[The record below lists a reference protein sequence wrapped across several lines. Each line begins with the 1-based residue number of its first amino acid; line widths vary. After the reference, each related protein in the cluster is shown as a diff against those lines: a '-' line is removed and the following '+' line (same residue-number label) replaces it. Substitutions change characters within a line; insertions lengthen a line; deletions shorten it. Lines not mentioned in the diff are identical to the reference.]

1 MPLSVLLVDD
11 DQTVR
16 ETLGDFFASLDWTVH
31 LAATGTDGRRL
42 AAEHS
47 PDVAIVDLRLPD
59 ADGLRLVEALRAD
72 DPELAILVLTG
83 HADVATAV
91 RAMRLGAA
99 DLLEK
104 PVALDALRTAVEQAA
119 ERVRERRELSHLR
132 ERQAARDEAAAVW
145 APPSFERLVDLAARN
160 ADVPVL
166 LLGESGT
173 GKTVVAR
180 RIHELSS
187 RARSPFVAINCASLP
202 SALLESELFGHERGA
217 FTDARVAKRG
227 LLEIAEGGTLLLDEI
242 ADLAPDAQPK
252 LLTVIEDG
260 VFRRVGGTATRRADV
275 RVVAATNTPLRTAVE
290 EGRFRSDLFYR
301 LQVLTIEL
309 PPLRERHDEIVPL
322 AKTLLPRGARLAP
335 SAHDALLAYDWP
347 GNVRELKNVLWR
359 AAILADGEPIT
370 PVHLALPVA
379 SLPGSARLA
388 AARAAATTPIR
399 GRIVA
404 GVTPLVEA
412 ERRAISEALRATGGN
427 KRRAAALL
435 GIARSTLLDKVRRL
449 GLA

>member
-1 MPLSVLLVDD
+1 VTLSILIVDD
-11 DQTVR
+11 DVTVR
-16 ETLGDFFASLDWTVH
+16 ETLGDFFVSLDYVTH
-31 LAATGTDGRRL
+31 LAATATEGRRV
-42 AAEHS
+42 ASEHS

-59 ADGLRLVEALRAD
+59 ADGVRLVEALRAD
-72 DPELAILVLTG
+72 DAELAILVLTG

-91 RAMRLGAA
+91 RAMRLGAS

-104 PVALDALRTAVEQAA
+104 PVDLDTLRAAVERAA

-132 ERQAARDEAAAVW
+132 ERRGAGDDTTTVW
-145 APPSFERLVDLAARN
+145 APPSFERLVELAARN

-173 GKTVVAR
+173 GKTLVAR
-180 RIHELSS
+180 RIHDRSP
-187 RARSPFVAINCASLP
+187 RAKAPFVAINCASLAP
-202 SALLESELFGHERGA
+202 ALFESELFGHERGA
-217 FTDARVAKRG
+217 FTDARSAKRG
-227 LLEIAEGGTLLLDEI
+227 LLEVAEGGTLLLDEI
-242 ADLAPDAQPK
+242 ADLAPAAQPK

-260 VFRRVGGTATRRADV
+260 VFRRVGGTASRRADV
-275 RVVAATNTPLRTAVE
+275 RIIAATNTSLRAVVD

-309 PPLRERHDEIVPL
+309 APLRERQDEIVPL
-322 AKTLLPRGARLAP
+322 ATALLPRGARLAP
-335 SAHDALLAYDWP
+335 TSRDALLAYDWP

-359 AAILADGEPIT
+359 ASILADGEPIT
-370 PVHLALPVA
+370 PVHLALPLA
-379 SLPGSARLA
+379 SLPGSGRLG
-388 AARAAATTPIR
+388 ARAALATPAR

-412 ERRAISEALRATGGN
+412 ERRAISDALRATGGN

-449 GLA
+449 GLT

>member
-1 MPLSVLLVDD
+1 MTVSVLLVDD
-11 DQTVR
+11 DDTVR
-16 ETLGDFFASLDWTVH
+16 ETLGEFFQSLDWVVQ
-31 LAATGTDGRRL
+31 LASTGTEGRRL

-59 ADGLRLVEALRAD
+59 SDGLRLVEALRAD

-104 PVALDALRTAVEQAA
+104 PVALEVLRDAVAQAA
-119 ERVRERRELSHLR
+119 ERVRERRELAHLR
-132 ERQAARDEAAAVW
+132 QRQLAHDDAATVW
-145 APPSFERLVDLAARN
+145 APPSFERLVELAARN

-173 GKTVVAR
+173 GKTIVAR
-180 RIHELSS
+180 RIHDRSP
-187 RARSPFVAINCASLP
+187 RARAPFVAINCASLAP
-202 SALLESELFGHERGA
+202 ALLESELFGHERGA
-217 FTDARVAKRG
+217 FTDARAAKRG
-227 LLEIAEGGTLLLDEI
+227 LLEIAEGGTLLLDEV
-242 ADLAPDAQPK
+242 ADLAPAAQPK

-260 VFRRVGGTATRRADV
+260 VFRRVGGTTARRADV
-275 RVVAATNTPLRTAVE
+275 RIIAATNTPLRAAVE

-309 PPLRERHDEIVPL
+309 APLRDRQEEILPL

-335 SAHDALLAYDWP
+335 SADDALLAYDWP

-359 AAILADGEPIT
+359 AAILAEGAPIT
-370 PVHLALPVA
+370 PVHLALPLP
-379 SLPGSARLA
+379 SLPGSSRRSAS
-388 AARAAATTPIR
+388 RAAAATPVR
-399 GRIVA
+399 GRVVA

-412 ERRAISEALRATGGN
+412 ERRAISDALRATGGN

>member
-1 MPLSVLLVDD
+1 MVISVLLVDD
-11 DQTVR
+11 DETVR
-16 ETLGDFFASLDWTVH
+16 DTLGDFFRSLDWVVH
-31 LAATGTDGRRL
+31 LAATGTEGRRL

-47 PDVAIVDLRLPD
+47 PDVALVDLRLPD
-59 ADGLRLVEALRAD
+59 GDGLRLVEALRAD
-72 DPELAILVLTG
+72 DAEMAILVLTG

-104 PVALDALRTAVEQAA
+104 PVDLELLRAAVEQAA
-119 ERVRERRELSHLR
+119 ERVRERRELVHLR
-132 ERQAARDEAAAVW
+132 GRQAARDDVAGVW
-145 APPSFERLVDLAARN
+145 TLPGFERLVELAARN

-180 RIHELSS
+180 QIHDRSP
-187 RARSPFVAINCASLP
+187 RAAAPFVAVNCASLAP
-202 SALLESELFGHERGA
+202 ALLESELFGHERGA
-217 FTDARVAKRG
+217 FTDARAAKRG
-227 LLEIAEGGTLLLDEI
+227 LLEIADGGTLLLDEI
-242 ADLAPDAQPK
+242 ADLAPAAQPK

-260 VFRRVGGTATRRADV
+260 VFRRVGGTTTRRADV
-275 RVVAATNTPLRTAVE
+275 RIVAATNTPLRGAVE

-301 LQVLTIEL
+301 LQVLSIEL
-309 PPLRERHDEIVPL
+309 PPLRERRDEILPL
-322 AKTLLPRGARLAP
+322 AKALLPRGARLAP
-335 SAHDALLAYDWP
+335 SAHDALVAYDWP
-347 GNVRELKNVLWR
+347 GNVRELKNILWR

-370 PVHLALPVA
+370 PVHLALPLA
-379 SLPGSARLA
+379 SLPGSSRLA
-388 AARAAATTPIR
+388 AARNAATTPIR
-399 GRIVA
+399 GRVVA

-412 ERRAISEALRATGGN
+412 ERRAISDALRATGGN

-449 GLA
+449 GLT

>member
-1 MPLSVLLVDD
+1 MPISILVVDD
-11 DQTVR
+11 DETVR
-16 ETLGDFFASLDWTVH
+16 ETLGDFFQSLDWIVH
-31 LAATGTDGRRL
+31 LASTGTEGRRL
-42 AAEHS
+42 ATEHS

-59 ADGLRLVEALRAD
+59 SDGLRLVEALRAD
-72 DPELAILVLTG
+72 DPELAILVLSG

-104 PVALDALRTAVEQAA
+104 PVALDVLREAVAQAA

-132 ERQAARDEAAAVW
+132 QRQLAHDDAANVW
-145 APPSFERLVDLAARN
+145 APPSFERLVELAARN

-180 RIHELSS
+180 RIHDRSP
-187 RARSPFVAINCASLP
+187 RAKAPFVAINCASLAP
-202 SALLESELFGHERGA
+202 TLLESELFGHERGA
-217 FTDARVAKRG
+217 FTDARTAKRG
-227 LLEIAEGGTLLLDEI
+227 LLEIAEGGTLLLDEV
-242 ADLAPDAQPK
+242 ADLVPAAQPK

-260 VFRRVGGTATRRADV
+260 VFRRVGGTTPRRADV
-275 RVVAATNTPLRTAVE
+275 RIIAATNTPLRTAVD

-309 PPLRERHDEIVPL
+309 APLRERQQEIVPL
-322 AKTLLPRGARLAP
+322 AQSLLPRGARLAA
-335 SAHDALLAYDWP
+335 SAHDALVSYDWP

-359 AAILADGEPIT
+359 AAILADGAPIT
-370 PVHLALPVA
+370 PVHLALPLP
-379 SLPGSARLA
+379 SLPGSARLS
-388 AARAAATTPIR
+388 AARAATTTPIR

-412 ERRAISEALRATGGN
+412 ERRAISDALRATGGN

-449 GLA
+449 GLT

>member
-1 MPLSVLLVDD
+1 MTVSVLLVDD
-11 DQTVR
+11 DDSVR
-16 ETLGDFFASLDWTVH
+16 ETLGEFFQSLDWVVH
-31 LAATGTDGRRL
+31 LASTGTEGRRL

-59 ADGLRLVEALRAD
+59 SDGLRLVEALRAD

-83 HADVATAV
+83 HADVGTAV

-104 PVALDALRTAVEQAA
+104 PVALDVLRDAVAHAA
-119 ERVRERRELSHLR
+119 ERVRERRELAHLR
-132 ERQAARDEAAAVW
+132 QRQLARDEAASVW
-145 APPSFERLVDLAARN
+145 APPSFERLVELAARN

-180 RIHELSS
+180 RIHDRSP
-187 RARSPFVAINCASLP
+187 RAQAPFVAINCASLAP
-202 SALLESELFGHERGA
+202 ALLESELFGHERGA
-217 FTDARVAKRG
+217 FTDARAAKRG
-227 LLEIAEGGTLLLDEI
+227 LLEIAEGGTLLLDEV
-242 ADLAPDAQPK
+242 ADLAPAAQPK

-260 VFRRVGGTATRRADV
+260 VFRRVGGTTTRRADV
-275 RVVAATNTPLRTAVE
+275 RIIAATNTPLRTAVE

-309 PPLRERHDEIVPL
+309 APLRERQEEIVPL

-335 SAHDALLAYDWP
+335 SSDDALLAYDWP

-370 PVHLALPVA
+370 PVHLALPLP
-379 SLPGSARLA
+379 SLPGSSRLA
-388 AARAAATTPIR
+388 ASRAVTTTPIR

-412 ERRAISEALRATGGN
+412 ERRAISDALRATGGN

>member
-1 MPLSVLLVDD
+1 MVISVLLVDD
-11 DQTVR
+11 DETVR
-16 ETLGDFFASLDWTVH
+16 DTLGDFFRSLDWVVH
-31 LAATGTDGRRL
+31 LAATGTEGRRL

-47 PDVAIVDLRLPD
+47 PDVALVDLRLPD
-59 ADGLRLVEALRAD
+59 GDGLRLVEALRAD
-72 DPELAILVLTG
+72 DAEMAILVLTG

-104 PVALDALRTAVEQAA
+104 PVDLELLRAAVEQAA
-119 ERVRERRELSHLR
+119 ERVRERRELVHLR
-132 ERQAARDEAAAVW
+132 GRQAARDDVAGVW
-145 APPSFERLVDLAARN
+145 TLPGFERLGELAARN

-180 RIHELSS
+180 QIHDRSP
-187 RARSPFVAINCASLP
+187 RAAAPFVAVNCASLAP
-202 SALLESELFGHERGA
+202 ALLESELFGHERGA
-217 FTDARVAKRG
+217 FTDARAAKRG
-227 LLEIAEGGTLLLDEI
+227 LLEIADGGTLLLDEI
-242 ADLAPDAQPK
+242 ADLAPAAQPK

-260 VFRRVGGTATRRADV
+260 VFRRVGGTTTRRADV
-275 RVVAATNTPLRTAVE
+275 RIVAATNTPLRGAVE

-301 LQVLTIEL
+301 LQVLSIEL
-309 PPLRERHDEIVPL
+309 PPLRERRDEILPL
-322 AKTLLPRGARLAP
+322 AKALLPRGARLAP
-335 SAHDALLAYDWP
+335 SAHDALVAYDWP
-347 GNVRELKNVLWR
+347 GNVRELKNILWR

-370 PVHLALPVA
+370 PVHLALPLA
-379 SLPGSARLA
+379 SLPGSSRLA
-388 AARAAATTPIR
+388 AARNAATTPIR
-399 GRIVA
+399 GRVVA

-412 ERRAISEALRATGGN
+412 ERRAISDALRATGGN

-449 GLA
+449 GLT

>member
-1 MPLSVLLVDD
+1 MVISVLLVDD
-11 DQTVR
+11 DETVR
-16 ETLGDFFASLDWTVH
+16 DTLGDFFRSLDWVVH
-31 LAATGTDGRRL
+31 LAATGTEGRRL

-47 PDVAIVDLRLPD
+47 PDVALVDLRLPD
-59 ADGLRLVEALRAD
+59 GDGLRLVEALRAD
-72 DPELAILVLTG
+72 DAEMAILVLTG

-104 PVALDALRTAVEQAA
+104 PVDLELLRAAVEQPA
-119 ERVRERRELSHLR
+119 ERVRERRELVHLR
-132 ERQAARDEAAAVW
+132 GRQAARDDVAGVW
-145 APPSFERLVDLAARN
+145 TLPGFERLVELAARN

-180 RIHELSS
+180 QIHDRSP
-187 RARSPFVAINCASLP
+187 RAAAPFVAVNCASLAP
-202 SALLESELFGHERGA
+202 ALLESELFGHERGA
-217 FTDARVAKRG
+217 FTDARAAKRG
-227 LLEIAEGGTLLLDEI
+227 LLEIADGGTLLLDEI
-242 ADLAPDAQPK
+242 ADLAPAAQPK

-260 VFRRVGGTATRRADV
+260 VFRRVGGTTTRRADV
-275 RVVAATNTPLRTAVE
+275 RIVAATNTPLRGAVE

-301 LQVLTIEL
+301 LQVLSIEL
-309 PPLRERHDEIVPL
+309 PPLRERRDEILPL
-322 AKTLLPRGARLAP
+322 AKALLPRGARLAP
-335 SAHDALLAYDWP
+335 SAHDALVAYDWP
-347 GNVRELKNVLWR
+347 GNVRELKNILWR

-370 PVHLALPVA
+370 PVHLALPLA
-379 SLPGSARLA
+379 SLPGSSRLA
-388 AARAAATTPIR
+388 AARNAATTPIR
-399 GRIVA
+399 GRVVA

-412 ERRAISEALRATGGN
+412 ERRAISDALRATGGN

-449 GLA
+449 GLT

>member
-1 MPLSVLLVDD
+1 MTISILLVDD
-11 DQTVR
+11 DETVR
-16 ETLGDFFASLDWTVH
+16 ETLGEFFRSLDWIVH
-31 LAATGTDGRRL
+31 LASTGTEGRRL
-42 AAEHS
+42 ASEHS
-47 PDVAIVDLRLPD
+47 PDVAIIDLRLPD
-59 ADGLRLVEALRAD
+59 SDGLRLVEALRAD

-83 HADVATAV
+83 HADVTTAV

-104 PVALDALRTAVEQAA
+104 PVALDALRDAVAQAA

-132 ERQAARDEAAAVW
+132 DRQLAHDDAASVW
-145 APPSFERLVDLAARN
+145 APPSFERLVELAARN

-180 RIHELSS
+180 RIHDRSP
-187 RARSPFVAINCASLP
+187 RAKAPFVAINCASLAP
-202 SALLESELFGHERGA
+202 ALLESELFGHERGA
-217 FTDARVAKRG
+217 FTDARATKRG

-242 ADLAPDAQPK
+242 GDLASAAQPK

-260 VFRRVGGTATRRADV
+260 VFRRVGGTTTRRADV
-275 RVVAATNTPLRTAVE
+275 RIIAATNTPLRAAVE
-290 EGRFRSDLFYR
+290 AGRFRSDLFYR

-309 PPLRERHDEIVPL
+309 APLRERQQEIVPL
-322 AKTLLPRGARLAP
+322 AEALLPRGARLAA
-335 SAHDALLAYDWP
+335 SVHHALVAYDWP

-359 AAILADGEPIT
+359 AAILADGAPIT
-370 PVHLALPVA
+370 PVHLALPLP
-379 SLPGSARLA
+379 SLPGSARLS
-388 AARAAATTPIR
+388 AARAATTTPIR

-412 ERRAISEALRATGGN
+412 ERRAISDALRATGGN

-449 GLA
+449 GLT

>member
-1 MPLSVLLVDD
+1 MTISVLIVDD
-11 DQTVR
+11 DDTVR
-16 ETLGDFFASLDWTVH
+16 ETLGDFFTSLDYTTH
-31 LAATGTDGRRL
+31 LASTATEGRRV
-42 AAEHS
+42 AAEQS

-59 ADGLRLVEALRAD
+59 ADGLKLVEALRAD
-72 DPELAILVLTG
+72 DSELAILVLTG

-104 PVALDALRTAVEQAA
+104 PVALDALRDAVERSA

-132 ERQAARDEAAAVW
+132 ARQLAADEAGMAW
-145 APPSFERLVDLAARN
+145 APPSFERLVELAARN

-180 RIHELSS
+180 RIHDRSP
-187 RARSPFVAINCASLP
+187 RAKAPFVAINCASLAP
-202 SALLESELFGHERGA
+202 ALLESELFGHERGA
-217 FTDARVAKRG
+217 FTDARAAKRG
-227 LLEIAEGGTLLLDEI
+227 LLEVADGGTLLLDEI
-242 ADLAPDAQPK
+242 ADLASAAQPK

-260 VFRRVGGTATRRADV
+260 VFRRVGGTTPRRADV
-275 RVVAATNTPLRTAVE
+275 RIVAATNAPLRAAVE

-309 PPLRERHDEIVPL
+309 APLRERRDEIVPL
-322 AKTLLPRGARLAP
+322 ANTLLPRGARLAP
-335 SAHDALLAYDWP
+335 SAHDALLGYDWP

-359 AAILADGEPIT
+359 AAILADGAAIT
-370 PVHLALPVA
+370 PVHLALPLP
-379 SLPGSARLA
+379 SLPGSSRLA
-388 AARAAATTPIR
+388 AARAATTTPVR
-399 GRIVA
+399 GRVVA

-412 ERRAISEALRATGGN
+412 ERRAISDALRATGGN

-449 GLA
+449 GLT